1 MTSEKHKP
9 KDLVTAPVLAR
20 WLGVSGK
27 TVYELAKAGIVVRAA
42 RGLYQLEESVTRY
55 CDHVRQTASQR
66 GGADSLEAM
75 RSQRIRI
82 ATAQADALEA
92 KNEELAGNTYTAD
105 VVQQGWSDIIRR
117 SRGALLAVPSR
128 CQQRLPHLTPFDISE
143 IDLEL
148 RAALTELGED
158 KHANNDDPARRA

>member
-9 KDLVTAPVLAR
+9 KDDLVTAPVLAR

-92 KNEELAGNTYTAD
+92 KNEELAGNTFTAD

-117 SRGALLAVPSR
+117 SRVSVFKCFATICGIWNGGSGSFGFEIRRLSTDVAIVAV
-128 CQQRLPHLTPFDISE
+128 
-143 IDLEL
+143 
-148 RAALTELGED
+148 
-158 KHANNDDPARRA
+158 